1 MRRSTPLLNEIA
13 LLHAIHLVALA
24 AWVATALGVQLV
36 LSRARRTG
44 RAADE
49 VAARRRMQPAL
60 LAEHVALAVL
70 VLSGFALLHHHGWGL
85 GHARWIAVKVG
96 LVVFLVLPLETIHA
110 LVCHRWIARGLR
122 QTGAAGPFSRD
133 LERGIGMDQ
142 MIRVLAIPLLGLG
155 LPLILWLS
163 VARPS

>member
-1 MRRSTPLLNEIA
+1 V
-13 LLHAIHLVALA
+13 AI
-24 AWVATALGVQLV
+24 ALGVQLA
-36 LSRARRTG
+36 LSRARRT
-44 RAADE
+44 RRPADE
-49 VAARRRMQPAL
+49 LAARRRVQPAL

-70 VLSGFALLHHHGWGL
+70 VLSGFALLRHHGWGL

-122 QTGAAGPFSRD
+122 QTAAAFSRD
-133 LERGIGMDQ
+133 LERGIGMDD

-155 LPLILWLS
+155 LPLIVWLS
-163 VARPS
+163 VARPF